1 MDFIAKVALS
11 DLEDLAELVQ
21 EHLAKIDGIVATRTH
36 LAMRRYNPEEIS
48 AAYDL
53 GVD

>member
-1 MDFIAKVALS
+1 
-11 DLEDLAELVQ
+11 VQ
-21 EHLAKIDGIVATRTH
+21 EHLAKIDGLVSTRTH

-48 AAYDL
+48 AAFDL